1 MATESSWKHCGCALP
16 PETDERLRESV
27 WADAAQ
33 VRVAA
38 LKRRTA
44 SRGRPRRE
52 NGKRKHVFTLH
63 GRMEGG
69 VGDDCRTCGIKAEQR
84 GPECVDLQWLLA
96 RWCWFGC
103 FRKEVSE
110 SLQDSETL
118 SLKSRRKWQI
128 PPFSQKQWCEGSWE
142 DFVNFFV
149 CSSSSAERKQTGG
162 WCLRRLARHH
172 WLLFPFFP
180 QRNESVTVPS
190 EASTPPSF
198 SSTVGL
204 SNLTTAT
211 WLSIASS
218 SPPSTKVVH
227 EIGANDVTSNANHV
241 YSVFA
246 ALGLLAGCFLLYG
259 FVQTYRAQRCLA
271 WLYRLLTAFCCLQLL
286 LLLFSMHMLFTRS
299 NYLQTTVLGCATLY
313 FAIDATS
320 LCGLLVLALMAYALT
335 LDPPPNALLRKAW
348 VCAALV
354 LLTSTVVS
362 LLLAGLRR
370 PHADLQKR
378 IDCDRRQVPLSYA
391 STRLFLAVLLPYSL
405 QFGLLVCGLVR
416 QCKTKGRFLSG
427 SEEGPIYL
435 MVTLLMLFCQL
446 FYSVVLVRSA
456 QQEVL
461 SAKGLAFVSVA
472 EYVLYFGS
480 SCSLLLVL
488 FVHRPCRENLYT
500 LFRQLRDCCQNPGHS
515 QPNRNIIAPHI
526 EITDTLQD
534 IES

>member
-1 MATESSWKHCGCALP
+1 M
-16 PETDERLRESV
+16 PETAGS
-27 WADAAQ
+27 
-33 VRVAA
+33 
-38 LKRRTA
+38 
-44 SRGRPRRE
+44 S
-52 NGKRKHVFTLH
+52 
-63 GRMEGG
+63 
-69 VGDDCRTCGIKAEQR
+69 
-84 GPECVDLQWLLA
+84 LLA
-96 RWCWFGC
+96 
-103 FRKEVSE
+103 
-110 SLQDSETL
+110 
-118 SLKSRRKWQI
+118 
-128 PPFSQKQWCEGSWE
+128 
-142 DFVNFFV
+142 
-149 CSSSSAERKQTGG
+149 A
-162 WCLRRLARHH
+162 
-172 WLLFPFFP
+172 FPFFS
-180 QRNESVTVPS
+180 QRNESVSVPS
-190 EASTPPSF
+190 EASTPPSL
-198 SSTVGL
+198 SSTVSL

-211 WLSIASS
+211 WLSNASS
-218 SPPSTKVVH
+218 SPPSTKVVD
-227 EIGANDVTSNANHV
+227 EIVANDITSNANHV

-246 ALGLLAGCFLLYG
+246 ALGLVAGCFLLYG

-271 WLYRLLTAFCCLQLL
+271 WLYRLLAAFCCLQLL
-286 LLLFSMHMLFTRS
+286 LLLFSMHMLFTRP

-313 FAIDATS
+313 FAIDAIS
-320 LCGLLVLALMAYALT
+320 LCSLLVLVLMAYALT

-362 LLLAGLRR
+362 LLLAGLKGTRR
-370 PHADLQKR
+370 THADLQVHN
-378 IDCDRRQVPLSYA
+378 CDRRQMPLSYA
-391 STRLFLAVLLPYSL
+391 ATRLFVAVLLPYSL

-416 QCKTKGRFLSG
+416 QWKTKGRFLSG

-435 MVTLLMLFCQL
+435 MVTLLILFCQL

-472 EYVLYFGS
+472 EYVLYLGS

-488 FVHRPCRENLYT
+488 FVHKPCRENLYT